1 VRLWIL
7 LLTACTGRA
16 GGAHEGSDAD
26 SAPQGCGEYGIRY
39 EGPDPPHVGDEWE
52 LWMTCDGVDTGVM
65 LLIIYPGELGSWDGR
80 VITFLEAG
88 SGKIRL
94 QTGVHRATMDVTILP

>member
-1 VRLWIL
+1 MRLWVL

-16 GGAHEGSDAD
+16 GGAHHEDAAD
-26 SAPQGCGEYGIRY
+26 SAQECDYGMRF
-39 EGPDPPHVGDEWE
+39 EGPDPPHVGDQWE
-52 LWMTCDGVDTGVM
+52 LWMTCDGSDTGVM
-65 LLIIYPGELGSWDGR
+65 LLIIYPGELGTWDGR
-80 VITFLEAG
+80 VITFLQAG

>member
-1 VRLWIL
+1 M
-7 LLTACTGRA
+7 
-16 GGAHEGSDAD
+16 
-26 SAPQGCGEYGIRY
+26 RY
-39 EGPDPPHVGDEWE
+39 EGPDPPHVGDSWE
-52 LWMTCDGVDTGVM
+52 MWMTCDGHDVGVM
-65 LLIIYPGELGSWDGR
+65 LLIIYPGELGTWDGR